1 MALSKKKGKKGQE
14 KIEVPMAS
22 MIDVVFL
29 LLIYFIVTHKEE
41 LSEAHLAVNLPSG
54 GSSQQSPDAR
64 LLEIAVRPGVIALR
78 GKVMNEEQ
86 LRETLTRFGKTDP
99 DQTVLIKVDSKA
111 RTGQLVTVLDICK
124 AAKLTE
130 LNVVSL

>member
-1 MALSKKKGKKGQE
+1 MALKKKGKKGQGR
-14 KIEVPMAS
+14 IEVPMAS

-54 GSSQQSPDAR
+54 GSTREAPDVR

-78 GKVMNEEQ
+78 GKVMTEEQ
-86 LRETLTRFGKTDP
+86 LRETLTRFGETDP

-111 RTGQLVTVLDICK
+111 STGQLVRVLDICNE
-124 AAKLTE
+124 ANLTQ